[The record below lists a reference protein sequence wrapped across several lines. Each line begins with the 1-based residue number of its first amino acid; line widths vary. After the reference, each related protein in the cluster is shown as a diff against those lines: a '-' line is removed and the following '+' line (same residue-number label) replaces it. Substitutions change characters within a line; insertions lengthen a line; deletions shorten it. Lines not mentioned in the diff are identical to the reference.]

1 MNENHTCPRRPWS
14 TIEGSD
20 RCIRDWWYRN
30 DLDVPLMVVDI
41 AAPSANSGRNAIVE
55 SGS

>member
-41 AAPSANSGRNAIVE
+41 ATPPANSGRNAIVE
-55 SGS
+55 HAS